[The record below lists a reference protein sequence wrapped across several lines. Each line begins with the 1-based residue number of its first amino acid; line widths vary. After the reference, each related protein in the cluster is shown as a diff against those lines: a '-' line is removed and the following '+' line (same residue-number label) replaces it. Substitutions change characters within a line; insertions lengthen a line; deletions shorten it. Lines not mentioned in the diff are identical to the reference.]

1 MPRMQ
6 SLPKEPLSTRPHT
19 KTRTFFDL
27 GAKHE
32 KVWTYPRS
40 IPSLPSLSSTHV
52 VSKLGKVSERRYK
65 MATESTGDER

>member
-40 IPSLPSLSSTHV
+40 IPSLPSL
-52 VSKLGKVSERRYK
+52 
-65 MATESTGDER
+65 